1 MRRRTKIVLAITFM
15 VAVLVSAFSYIYISQ
30 LLRQQVST
38 ADATA
43 SNLTSNLAFLATKAP
58 PDASSTRVDTS
69 HPQAV
74 RRALAYDPGTDP
86 DLNNFPDPVAD
97 SS

>member
-30 LLRQQVST
+30 LLRQQVTT

-43 SNLTSNLAFLATKAP
+43 SNLTSNLAFLATKAA
-58 PDASSTRVDTS
+58 PDLSSTRVDTS
-69 HPQAV
+69 KPQAV
-74 RRALAYDPGTDP
+74 RRAIA
-86 DLNNFPDPVAD
+86 
-97 SS
+97 